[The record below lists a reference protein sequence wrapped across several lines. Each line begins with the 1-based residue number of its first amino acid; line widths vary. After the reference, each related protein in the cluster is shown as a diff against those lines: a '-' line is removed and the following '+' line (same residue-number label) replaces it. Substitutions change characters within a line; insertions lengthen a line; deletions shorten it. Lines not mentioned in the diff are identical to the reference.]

1 MSPPRT
7 LDGAGDGVVT
17 SRERGN
23 VRTLI
28 TGVDADGRSCVV
40 SDDELALDRLA
51 PGFAMAIPFAT
62 TDSPPPAR
70 PTGTAPLIDQGIAP
84 GLARWMVVELG
95 PDSETPMHHTDTLDL
110 QTVLSGSVDLVLDDG
125 AHRLE
130 EGDLVVLAG
139 VDHAWRGGPDGCR
152 LSAVLIGTPPP
163 V

>member
-1 MSPPRT
+1 M
-7 LDGAGDGVVT
+7 T
-17 SRERGN
+17 SRERGK

-28 TGVDADGRSCVV
+28 TGVDADGKSCVV
-40 SDDELALDRLA
+40 SQDELALDQLA

-62 TDSPPPAR
+62 ETSPPPAR
-70 PTGTAPLIDQGIAP
+70 AGGTAPLIDQGIAP
-84 GLARWMVVELG
+84 GVARWMVVDLG

-130 EGDLVVLAG
+130 AGDLVVLAG

-163 V
+163 A